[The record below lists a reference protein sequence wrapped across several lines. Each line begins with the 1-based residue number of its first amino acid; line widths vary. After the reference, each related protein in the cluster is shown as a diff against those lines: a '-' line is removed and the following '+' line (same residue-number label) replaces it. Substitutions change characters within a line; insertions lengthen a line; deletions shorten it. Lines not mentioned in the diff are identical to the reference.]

1 MKMNL
6 SVNIGGITLANPV
19 MTASGTFG
27 YAKEYKDLVDLNS
40 LGGIIVKGLSVNPST
55 GNPSQRV
62 VETPC
67 GLLNAVGLENIGAG
81 RFVSEKLPF
90 LQTLSVPVFVNIYGK
105 HVDEYAEL
113 ASLMDGLQGIAG
125 VEVNISCPN
134 VSAGGAAF
142 GVNPD
147 AAFEVVQMV
156 RRSTSKH
163 VMVKLTPN
171 VTDVVEIALAVES
184 AGADSV
190 SLINTLTGLA
200 IDAQTCRPMLANV
213 TGGLSGP
220 AIKPV
225 ALRMVWQAAS
235 KVKIP
240 VIGVGGIMTAIDA
253 VEFIIAGAT
262 AVQVGTG
269 VLVDPGC
276 LEKIIK
282 GMKDYLR
289 KKKLSGFTDIRGCLG
304 RHLNCL

>member
-1 MKMNL
+1 MMKINL
-6 SVNIGGITLANPV
+6 SVDIGGITLSNPI

-27 YAKEYKDLVDLNS
+27 YAGEYKDLVDLNS
-40 LGGIIVKGLSVNPST
+40 LGGIIVKGLSVKPST
-55 GNPSQRV
+55 GNPSPRV

-67 GLLNAVGLENIGAG
+67 GLLNAVGLENIGAR

-90 LQTLSVPVFVNIYGK
+90 LKTLSVPVFVNIYGK

-142 GVNPD
+142 GVDPD

-200 IDAQTCRPMLANV
+200 IDAETCRPMLANV

-276 LEKIIK
+276 LERIIK
-282 GMKDYLR
+282 GMKAYLR
-289 KKKLSGFTDIRGCLG
+289 KKKLSGFSEIRGCLDPA
-304 RHLNCL
+304 